1 MTKASGR
8 IVKVLVALA
17 ALAVLG
23 FLFLRSVRESR
34 SSPYTVE
41 RSALGPW
48 TVGLGEA
55 AGAGAA
61 PGAPALVLRGPQAL
75 VHDLSGQI
83 FKRAMESTSSP
94 SEAAIP
100 LVLRGEIDHAPG
112 GRMTPDALV
121 AAARGAG
128 LEIAAP
134 QPRCLGYRRA
144 STQTSTAQ
152 VYFVLFDAPEIER
165 FREHI
170 RAFMT
175 TGGGPGDYDPSA
187 LSPVMIIAASNSDFD
202 RWLPLHADPR
212 TDCIA
217 PIAVR

>member
-48 TVGLGEA
+48 TVGLGDTA
-55 AGAGAA
+55 AG
-61 PGAPALVLRGPQAL
+61 PNAPALVLRGPQAL

-94 SEAAIP
+94 SEAVIP

-121 AAARGAG
+121 AAARGTG
-128 LEIAAP
+128 LEMAAP
-134 QPRCLGYRRA
+134 QPRCLANRRA
-144 STQTSTAQ
+144 STQTSTSQ
-152 VYFVLFDAPEIER
+152 VYFLLFDAPEIER

-175 TGGGPGDYDPSA
+175 TGGGPGDFDPSA
-187 LSPVMIIAASNSDFD
+187 LSPVMIVAASNSDFE

-217 PIAVR
+217 PITVR

>member
-48 TVGLGEA
+48 TVALGEGT
-55 AGAGAA
+55 GA
-61 PGAPALVLRGPQAL
+61 GAPALVLRGPQAL

-83 FKRAMESTSSP
+83 FKRAMETTSSP

-100 LVLRGEIDHAPG
+100 LVLRGEVDHAPG
-112 GRMTPDALV
+112 GRMTPEALV
-121 AAARGAG
+121 AAARGSG
-128 LEIAAP
+128 LEVAPP
-134 QPRCLGYRRA
+134 QPRCLAWRRA

-152 VYFVLFDAPEIER
+152 VYFVMFDAPEIER

-175 TGGGPGDYDPSA
+175 TGGGPGDFDPSA
-187 LSPVMIIAASNSDFD
+187 LSPVMIVAASNSDFE
-202 RWLPLHADPR
+202 RWLPIHADPR
-212 TDCIA
+212 TDCLA
-217 PIAVR
+217 PITVR